1 MDPEAFGEGILPI
14 AVIVIL
20 IIVQIFLMRRRKGGR
35 SQEGMI
41 QSLIMEVRLNQALVD
56 SYDQREKP
64 KAFTTTSYTLYKN
77 RLDFLRS
84 EIQNSLAD
92 AYMLI
97 EDFNQQIKAMKN
109 YKSSGYLITFDI
121 HRLDEPLRK
130 SREGLE
136 QWLMVATG
144 SKEPST
150 EYPGMFD
157 SLFGGR

>member
-41 QSLIMEVRLNQALVD
+41 QSLILEVRLNQALVD

-64 KAFTTTSYTLYKN
+64 KAFITTSYTLYKN
-77 RLDFLRS
+77 KLDFLRS
-84 EIQNSLAD
+84 ETQNLLAD

-136 QWLMVATG
+136 QWLMAATG